1 MGAMVNDPESVDSEK
16 SLPRET
22 TGFRLESELGRG
34 GMGVVFRAEELSSGR
49 TVALKVL
56 NPEFA
61 VSGEG
66 FERFQR
72 EARLA
77 AAISHPSCVFV
88 YGAHQVEGSPA
99 ISMELVGGE
108 TVEQRIASGE
118 VPIETATRWAIEL
131 IDGLEAARQA
141 GVVHRDVKPSNCFLT
156 ADGHLKVGDFGLSR
170 SLEQDI
176 QLTQAGAF
184 LGSPLFASPEQVRG
198 REVDFR
204 TDMYSAG
211 ATLYAL
217 LSGEGPFG
225 GAGVGEVLARITSE
239 NPTPLRELRPEVPRK
254 LEKVVMRALERD
266 PKKRFRSFAA
276 FRRALEPML
285 PVEHEPASRAGRFAA
300 YMIEVL
306 PLSLGIQFL
315 VTLSGLEFASMN
327 EMAFSTEYLI
337 FTTLFT
343 IAYFGLFEGLWG
355 TTPGK
360 WLFGQRVV
368 TVEGGA
374 RSLPRALARA
384 TLFVS
389 VNSLVPFV
397 AFRII
402 TGEWGI
408 ISDDYVEHWF
418 QNMTLPYMGYVV
430 LCATM
435 WRRTGYRGL
444 HDLAT
449 GMRVVRGP
457 SPLSRREQR
466 TELDLETTLS
476 SAEGLPAEVG
486 PYLIEGRV
494 ADIPGGPLMQARDA
508 HLDRAV
514 WIRERQAED
523 SPNSRSQTDSR
534 RLRWLDAQE
543 EGGVQFDV
551 YEAPGGAS
559 LGAYAAR
566 GTRLPWSS
574 ARPLLAALTGELA
587 DSAEAREGEA
597 IESRSLDQVWVDS
610 NGGLKL
616 IDFPMGEGDRLDPA
630 QLLEQTARTILL
642 TGAPPKGLLPC
653 DLPSHAEPGVRRLLG
668 LDPAF
673 ETAREAS
680 EVVQTWKNRPAVV
693 TGLMR
698 ALQTGLWVVPILFVV
713 LITLIMAP
721 GVMDASINSASMRK
735 HISRQVEWEAMQAD
749 REESTGVEPTEEDP
763 QGRARLILIADL
775 HRKVPEQLLQH
786 RQELDARER
795 EILEEAL
802 RRFPTSIEDEV
813 SAALERIPSTR
824 DIPYGKIAG
833 GLMIAFGIC
842 GEIFILPLAFLLRGG
857 LSFLLVGIHLRDRKG
872 RRASRLRCTW
882 RSLLCRLP
890 VQLLVGMGIMV
901 CGEAGV
907 LDNWREAGS
916 AGGASGL
923 VLAGAGLLLLGW
935 GVFSLWRDPARSLVD
950 RVAGTY
956 LVPR

>member
-1 MGAMVNDPESVDSEK
+1 MVNDPESVDSEK

-22 TGFRLESELGRG
+22 AGFRLESELGRG

-56 NPEFA
+56 DPEFA

-99 ISMELVGGE
+99 ISMELVGGQ

-131 IDGLEAARQA
+131 IDGLEAARRA

-170 SLEQDI
+170 SLGQDI

-254 LEKVVMRALERD
+254 LEKAVMRALERD

-285 PVEHEPASRAGRFAA
+285 PVEQEPAGRAGRFAA
-300 YMIEVL
+300 YMIDVL
-306 PLSLGIQFL
+306 PLSLVIQFL
-315 VTLSGLEFASMN
+315 VTLSGLEFASVN
-327 EMAFSTEYLI
+327 EMVFSAEYLI

-384 TLFVS
+384 ALFFS

-418 QNMTLPYMGYVV
+418 RNMTLPYVGYVV
-430 LCATM
+430 VCATM

-457 SPLSRREQR
+457 SPLSRRTQS

-486 PYLIEGRV
+486 PYSIEGRV
-494 ADIPGGPLMQARDA
+494 ADTPGGPLMQARDA

-523 SPNSRSQTDSR
+523 SPDSRSQTDSR

-559 LGAYAAR
+559 LGAYVAR

-574 ARPLLAALTGELA
+574 AQPLLAALTGELA

-642 TGAPPKGLLPC
+642 TGAPPKSLLPC

-698 ALQTGLWVVPILFVV
+698 ALQTGIWVAPIVFMV
-713 LITLIMAP
+713 LITLIMVP
-721 GVMDASINSASMRK
+721 GVMGASIDSASMRA
-735 HISRQVEWEAMQAD
+735 HIRQQVEWEAMQAP
-749 REESTGVEPTEEDP
+749 REESAGADPTEEEDP
-763 QGRARLILIADL
+763 QRRARLISIADL
-775 HRKVPEQLLQH
+775 HRKVPAQFLAQNT
-786 RQELDARER
+786 QELDARER

-802 RRFPTSIEDEV
+802 RRFPTSTEDEV
-813 SAALERIPSTR
+813 SAALERFPPRR
-824 DIPYGKIAG
+824 DTPYGKIAG
-833 GLMIAFGIC
+833 GIVIAFGIC

-857 LSFLLVGIHLRDRKG
+857 LSFLLVGIHLRDRRG

-890 VQLLVGMGIMV
+890 VELLVGVGIIF
-901 CGEAGV
+901 CTEAGL
-907 LDNWREAGS
+907 LDNWREAGR
-916 AGGASGL
+916 AMGGSGL
-923 VLAGAGLLLLGW
+923 VLVVAGLLLLGW
-935 GVFSLWRDPARSLVD
+935 ELFSIWRDPARSLVD